1 MSYFECTR
9 CKASLAWN
17 CDDETGVYEIVPC
30 DCGVQL
36 SARHEIITCWYQTD
50 AAANW
55 KTGFFHGWSNDHDDL
70 GHYPVAII
78 EDASNSRVHVVYA
91 PRVSFSPN
99 APLLE

>member
-9 CKASLAWN
+9 CKTSLAWT
-17 CDDETGVYEIVPC
+17 CDGETGVYEIIPC
-30 DCGVQL
+30 DCGTQ
-36 SARHEIITCWYQTD
+36 SEYDIITCWYQTD
-50 AAANW
+50 ASANW
-55 KTGFFHGWSNDHDDL
+55 KTGFFHRWSNDHDDL

-99 APLLE
+99 APLGDA